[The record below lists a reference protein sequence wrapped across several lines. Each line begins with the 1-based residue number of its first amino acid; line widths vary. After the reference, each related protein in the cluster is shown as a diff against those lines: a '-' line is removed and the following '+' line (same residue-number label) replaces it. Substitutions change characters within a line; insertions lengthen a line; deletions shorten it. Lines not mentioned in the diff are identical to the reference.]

1 MFDGK
6 KILITGGTGSLGQA
20 LTKKLLEYDVET
32 IRIFS
37 REELKQ
43 IEMEKKFSN
52 SKLRFL
58 IGDIRDKN
66 RLNRAL
72 EDIDIVIH
80 AAALKH
86 VPVAEYNPFE
96 AVKTNVYGSQNLI
109 ECCLDN
115 NVEIALAIG
124 TDKAVSPLNTYG
136 ASKMLMERLFVSANY
151 YKGKREIKF
160 LCVRYGNVLGSRGS
174 LLPLI
179 LSQIKNNEEITI
191 TDPTMTRFN
200 ITMNQALELIFRAL
214 KNGNGGEVFIP
225 KLKAYRVKE
234 MKESIVELTN
244 ANNKER
250 KIPVRPGEKFHEM
263 LISKEELRNTFE
275 TEQDYIIFEKQN
287 QNYDYNL
294 IKNTKNTTL
303 QDNYASNTVSLL
315 TKDEI
320 KEILVTENLIN

>member
-52 SKLRFL
+52 TKLRFL

-72 EDIDIVIH
+72 QDIDIVIH

-86 VPVAEYNPFE
+86 VPIAEYNPFE
-96 AVKTNVYGSQNLI
+96 AVKTNVYGTQNLI
-109 ECCLDN
+109 DCCLDN

-174 LLPLI
+174 LLPVI
-179 LSQIKNNEEITI
+179 LSQIKNNEEI
-191 TDPTMTRFN
+191 M
-200 ITMNQALELIFRAL
+200 
-214 KNGNGGEVFIP
+214 
-225 KLKAYRVKE
+225 
-234 MKESIVELTN
+234 
-244 ANNKER
+244 
-250 KIPVRPGEKFHEM
+250 
-263 LISKEELRNTFE
+263 
-275 TEQDYIIFEKQN
+275 
-287 QNYDYNL
+287 
-294 IKNTKNTTL
+294 
-303 QDNYASNTVSLL
+303 
-315 TKDEI
+315 
-320 KEILVTENLIN
+320 

>member
-1 MFDGK
+1 MFEGK
-6 KILITGGTGSLGQA
+6 KILITGGTGSLGKV
-20 LTKKLLEYDVET
+20 LTKRLLKENINT
-32 IRIFS
+32 IRIYS
-37 REELKQ
+37 RDEWKQ
-43 IEMEKKFSN
+43 LQMQNEIKDDR
-52 SKLRFL
+52 LRFF
-58 IGDIRDKN
+58 IGDVRDKE
-66 RLNRAL
+66 RLSRAI
-72 EDIDIVIH
+72 EDVDIVIH
-80 AAALKH
+80 TAALKQIAT
-86 VPVAEYNPFE
+86 AEYNPFE

-109 ECCLDN
+109 ECCLDH

-151 YKGKREIKF
+151 YKGKRKTKF

-174 LLPLI
+174 LLPVI

-191 TDPTMTRFN
+191 TDQTMTRFN
-200 ITMNQALELIFRAL
+200 ISMNQALELIFRVL
-214 KNGNGGEVFIP
+214 KNGIGGEVFVP

-234 MKESIVELTN
+234 MKEAIMELAN
-244 ANNKER
+244 ANNKEK

-275 TEQDYIIFEKQN
+275 TNEDYIIFEKQN

-294 IKNTKNTTL
+294 IKNIKSTTL
-303 QDNYASNTVSLL
+303 QDDYSSNVVSLL

-320 KEILVTENLIN
+320 KEILQNENLLN